1 MRFVEY
7 CKQCLSR
14 IFLELILSDFI
25 TEIELIPTYLCKV
38 YASTHLF
45 HIIDNV
51 EYAMYAQIVL
61 TYHQIFHKECQR
73 TPNYN
78 LSSTSGQG
86 LIALRALI

>member
-1 MRFVEY
+1 MCFIEY

-14 IFLELILSDFI
+14 IFLELIYSDFI
-25 TEIELIPTYLCKV
+25 TEVELIPTYLCKV

-51 EYAMYAQIVL
+51 EDAMYAQIVL
-61 TYHQIFHKECQR
+61 TYHQIFHKEYQR
-73 TPNYN
+73 TPN